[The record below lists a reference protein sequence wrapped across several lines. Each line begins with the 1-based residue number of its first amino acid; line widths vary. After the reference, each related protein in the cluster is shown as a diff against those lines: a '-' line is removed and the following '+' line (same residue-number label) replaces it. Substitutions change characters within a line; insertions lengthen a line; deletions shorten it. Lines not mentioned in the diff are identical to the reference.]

1 MSGLQARPRK
11 FIAYFELQDA
21 CKGEGCP
28 VCFLVAKI
36 SLRSLDN
43 LMWERVNDPS
53 TRRDLVASRG
63 FCNWHAWMILQVPHS
78 QSGTA
83 ILHEHLVREQTD
95 TLKRLRRTRH
105 PIRPWERLFR
115 RLFSAVD
122 APTAVIWRQGKAPC
136 PICTHVRSFEATYLQ
151 TCLEYMTDLD
161 FQRSFEASFGLCV
174 PHLNLAVSLH
184 PEHPNLPALFKQ
196 QLAKMEALRVDLQ
209 EFIRKQDYR
218 FRKEPMG
225 NEGTAWRRSI
235 ELLTGKA
242 GVFGPDRPLTVLE
255 TSQPRQSAEEGEV
268 GTMPP
273 VAQLQEENE
282 RLRFE
287 NEKLRRRN
295 DKTTKLWSQESSR
308 AASLHFQVFELS
320 RDKQTLEFNL
330 AGARGERQTWEAVV
344 ARLREEIA
352 ALQEQVGRLS
362 EGMAA
367 PDEAHPIGGA
377 SQDNG
382 T

>member
-1 MSGLQARPRK
+1 VSDSQTRPRK
-11 FIAYFELQDA
+11 LVAYFDLQDA

-53 TRRDLVASRG
+53 TREELVTSRG

-83 ILHEHLVREQTD
+83 ILHEHLVRDHTE

-105 PIRPWERLFR
+105 PIRPWKRLLG
-115 RLFSAVD
+115 RLFSPVA
-122 APTAVIWRQGKAPC
+122 APTAASGRRGKAPC
-136 PICTHVRSFEATYLQ
+136 PICTHVRSFEATYLW
-151 TCLEYMTDLD
+151 TCLECMTDLD
-161 FQRSFEASFGLCV
+161 FQRSFEGSFGLCV
-174 PHLNLAVSLH
+174 PHLYLTVSLH
-184 PEHPNLPALFKQ
+184 PAHPNLPTLFQQ
-196 QLAKMEALRVDLQ
+196 QLAKMEALRADLQ

-225 NEGTAWRRSI
+225 DEGTAWRRSI

-242 GVFGPDRPLTVLE
+242 GVFGPDRPLAVLE
-255 TSQPRQSAEEGEV
+255 TSQPHQSEEGAEA
-268 GTMPP
+268 GAMPP
-273 VAQLQEENE
+273 AAELQEENE
-282 RLRFE
+282 QLRFE
-287 NEKLRRRN
+287 NEKLRRRI
-295 DKTTKLWSQESSR
+295 DEITKLWSQESSR

-320 RDKQTLEFNL
+320 QDKQTLEFNL
-330 AGARGERQTWEAVV
+330 AGARGERRTWEAAV

-352 ALQEQVGRLS
+352 TLKEEVRRL
-362 EGMAA
+362 
-367 PDEAHPIGGA
+367 GA
-377 SQDNG
+377 GPSPE
-382 T
+382 

>member
-1 MSGLQARPRK
+1 
-11 FIAYFELQDA
+11 
-21 CKGEGCP
+21 
-28 VCFLVAKI
+28 
-36 SLRSLDN
+36 
-43 LMWERVNDPS
+43 
-53 TRRDLVASRG
+53 
-63 FCNWHAWMILQVPHS
+63 MILQVPHS

-83 ILHEHLVREQTD
+83 ILHEHLVREQTE

-105 PIRPWERLFR
+105 PIRPWMRLLR
-115 RLFSAVD
+115 RLFSAVA

-151 TCLEYMTDLD
+151 TCLEYLTDLD
-161 FQRSFEASFGLCV
+161 FQRSFEGSFGLCV
-174 PHLNLAVSLH
+174 PHLYLAASLY
-184 PEHPNLPALFKQ
+184 PEHPNLPALFKH
-196 QLAKMEALRVDLQ
+196 QLAKIEALRIDLQ

-225 NEGTAWRRSI
+225 DEGTAWRRSI

-242 GVFGPDRPLTVLE
+242 GVFGPDRPLAVPE
-255 TSQPRQSAEEGEV
+255 TSQAPQSEEGTAA
-268 GTMPP
+268 GDMPP
-273 VAQLQEENE
+273 VAQLEEENE

-287 NEKLRRRN
+287 NEKLRRRI
-295 DKTTKLWSQESSR
+295 DEITKLWSQESSR

-320 RDKQTLEFNL
+320 KDKQTLEFNL
-330 AGARGERQTWEAVV
+330 AGARSESQTWEAVV

-352 ALQEQVGRLS
+352 SLKEEVRRLS

-367 PDEAHPIGGA
+367 PDETHPIGGV
-377 SQDNG
+377 SPDNR

>member
-1 MSGLQARPRK
+1 MSGLQARPTK

-21 CKGEGCP
+21 CKEGGCP

-53 TRRDLVASRG
+53 TREDLVTSRG

-105 PIRPWERLFR
+105 PIRPWKRLFR
-115 RLFSAVD
+115 RLFSAVA
-122 APTAVIWRQGKAPC
+122 APTAVSWRQGKAPC
-136 PICTHVRSFEATYLQ
+136 PICAHVRSFEATYLW
-151 TCLEYMTDLD
+151 TCLEYATDLD
-161 FQRSFEASFGLCV
+161 FQRSFKGSFGLCV
-174 PHLNLAVSLH
+174 PHLYLAASLH
-184 PEHPNLPALFKQ
+184 PEHPNLPALFNQ
-196 QLAKMEALRVDLQ
+196 QLAKMEALRLDLQ

-225 NEGTAWRRSI
+225 DEGTAWRRSI

-242 GVFGPDRPLTVLE
+242 GVFGPDRPLPVLE
-255 TSQPRQSAEEGEV
+255 ASQPRQSDEGAEA

-273 VAQLQEENE
+273 VAELQEENE

-287 NEKLRRRN
+287 NEKLRRRI
-295 DKTTKLWSQESSR
+295 DEIAKLWSQESSR

-320 RDKQTLEFNL
+320 KDKQILEFNL
-330 AGARGERQTWEAVV
+330 AGARGESQTWEAVV
-344 ARLREEIA
+344 ARLREEIVT
-352 ALQEQVGRLS
+352 LQEQVRRLT
-362 EGMAA
+362 ERTAP

-377 SQDNG
+377 APDNR